1 MNLKKVCFVG
11 LCSLAFTSLADNV
24 WNVGTYEK
32 RRGWP
37 IVSEDGT
44 KKLYIKCAPQTD
56 YTSGVFELSSLGEGV
71 SGVLDLRGLKLK
83 SAKGT
88 VEAKAVS
95 IGKDL
100 LRKNAS
106 VTGFYANKVSSVG
119 HCAFSRAE
127 KLERVILSGS
137 ADTIPNG
144 SYATHPG
151 IRSGVFSDCPA
162 LKEVVLDLPLKHLGD
177 AAFAGSTNLSSDIT
191 KIVPRTIESIGTTA
205 FWNCINLR
213 GELVT
218 DAVKSVG
225 SRAFQRAGFDSIS
238 LGCDGSLKEFASGG
252 SSGGISYGVFTGGP
266 NLTNLEV
273 RAAGLVSLGSNN
285 FSDIPNLKRAAFDAP
300 KLEVSDM
307 ELTEG
312 DSRGMVDVD
321 IVDDDSFWGDVK
333 VEFPQKPKNGSVAVA
348 ANKKTLIYRANE
360 DFVGEDSFTVVVTDG
375 FNRSEERTVKVNVL
389 PLETS
394 EDDSVH
400 EGESSTDNLIT
411 EPQADNGIPA
421 WLIALLAVLGL
432 AIVAVA
438 VAMIIKHKK

>member
-11 LCSLAFTSLADNV
+11 LCSLVFTSFADNV

-37 IVSEDGT
+37 IVSEDGA

-56 YTSGVFELSSLGEGV
+56 YSSGVIELCALGSDI
-71 SGVLDLRGLKLK
+71 SGALDLRGLKLK
-83 SAKGT
+83 SDKGIIE
-88 VEAKAVS
+88 VKSLS
-95 IGKDL
+95 IGKNL
-100 LRKNAS
+100 LRKNSAVS
-106 VTGFYANKVSSVG
+106 EFYADKVSSVG

-137 ADTIPNG
+137 ADTIPDG

-162 LKEVVLDLPLKHLGD
+162 LKEVVLDLPLKHIGD
-177 AAFAGSTNLSSDIT
+177 AAFAGATNLSSDIT
-191 KIVPRTIESIGTTA
+191 KIVPRSIESIGTTA

-218 DAVKSVG
+218 DAVKAVG

-252 SSGGISYGVFTGGP
+252 SSGGISYGVFTSGP

-285 FSDIPNLKRAAFDAP
+285 FADIPNLKRAAFDAP
-300 KLEVSDM
+300 KLEVMGETRGCCSGLKSLEVIEMNTPHLRVIGESWPPFNSTRSLKEVIWTGPAPRLGPFKRLFNGVRPVANTAEKAKPCVIRVKNSDGSW
-307 ELTEG
+307 EALASEFEG
-312 DSRGMVDVD
+312 
-321 IVDDDSFWGDVK
+321 
-333 VEFPQKPKNGSVAVA
+333 VEAKFAPKNC
-348 ANKKTLIYRANE
+348 
-360 DFVGEDSFTVVVTDG
+360 VGVMFA
-375 FNRSEERTVKVNVL
+375 
-389 PLETS
+389 
-394 EDDSVH
+394 
-400 EGESSTDNLIT
+400 SSRK
-411 EPQADNGIPA
+411 A
-421 WLIALLAVLGL
+421 WLI
-432 AIVAVA
+432 IE
-438 VAMIIKHKK
+438 K

>member
-11 LCSLAFTSLADNV
+11 LCSLVFTSFAENV
-24 WNVGTYEK
+24 WNVGAFEK
-32 RRGWP
+32 RKGWP

-44 KKLYIKCAPQTD
+44 KKLYIKCAPQKD
-56 YTSGVFELSSLGEGV
+56 YTSGIITIDSLGADV
-71 SGVLDLRGLKLK
+71 SGVLDLRDIKLK
-83 SAKGT
+83 SSNGIVDIKS
-88 VEAKAVS
+88 VS

-177 AAFAGSTNLSSDIT
+177 AAFAGSTNLSCDVAR
-191 KIVPRTIESIGTTA
+191 IVPRNIESIGTTA
-205 FWNCINLR
+205 FWDCRNLR

-225 SRAFQRAGFDSIS
+225 GRAFQRAGFDSIS
-238 LGCDGSLKEFASGG
+238 LGCDESLKEFASGG

-300 KLEVSDM
+300 KLEVMGETRGCCSGLKSLEIIEMNTPHLRVIGESWPPFNATRSLKEVVWTGPAPRLGPFKRLFNGVRPVANTAEKAKPCVIRVKNSDGSW
-307 ELTEG
+307 EALASEFEG
-312 DSRGMVDVD
+312 
-321 IVDDDSFWGDVK
+321 
-333 VEFPQKPKNGSVAVA
+333 VEEKFAPKNC
-348 ANKKTLIYRANE
+348 
-360 DFVGEDSFTVVVTDG
+360 VGVMFA
-375 FNRSEERTVKVNVL
+375 
-389 PLETS
+389 
-394 EDDSVH
+394 
-400 EGESSTDNLIT
+400 SSRK
-411 EPQADNGIPA
+411 A
-421 WLIALLAVLGL
+421 WLI
-432 AIVAVA
+432 IE
-438 VAMIIKHKK
+438 K

>member
-56 YTSGVFELSSLGEGV
+56 YTSGIITIDSLGADV
-71 SGVLDLRGLKLK
+71 SGVIDLRDIKLK
-83 SAKGT
+83 SSKGL
-88 VEAKAVS
+88 VDVKSVS
-95 IGKDL
+95 IGKDI

-162 LKEVVLDLPLKHLGD
+162 LKEVELDLPLKHLGD

-300 KLEVSDM
+300 KLEVM
-307 ELTEG
+307 GET
-312 DSRGMVDVD
+312 RGCC
-321 IVDDDSFWGDVK
+321 SGLK
-333 VEFPQKPKNGSVAVA
+333 S
-348 ANKKTLIYRANE
+348 
-360 DFVGEDSFTVVVTDG
+360 
-375 FNRSEERTVKVNVL
+375 
-389 PLETS
+389 LEIIEMNTPRLR
-394 EDDSVH
+394 VI
-400 EGESSTDNLIT
+400 GESWPPFNATRSLKEVVWTGPAPRLGPFKRLFNGVRPVANTAENISAAPNLSLNKNDGSNT
-411 EPQADNGIPA
+411 PNLSLNKNDSSNS
-421 WLIALLAVLGL
+421 
-432 AIVAVA
+432 
-438 VAMIIKHKK
+438 